1 MIALVDIMDAT
12 SRQIYKQKKEALA
25 QGDDAVLQ
33 EVGMGKDI
41 MSILCEFLCRPFLKI
56 LSWSLMMRAILPVK
70 ANAMAAE
77 GDRLPEEELI
87 GQMRSVKTY

>member
-1 MIALVDIMDAT
+1 MKIGTPGLRRKIGELLPWGELHKMIALVDIMDAT

-41 MSILCEFLCRPFLKI
+41 MSILRESLCLKYGI
-56 LSWSLMMRAILPVK
+56 F
-70 ANAMAAE
+70 
-77 GDRLPEEELI
+77 
-87 GQMRSVKTY
+87 

>member
-1 MIALVDIMDAT
+1 MKIGTPGLRRKIGELLPWGELHKMIALVDIMDAT

-41 MSILCEFLCRPFLKI
+41 MSVLREFLCLEYGPFLE
-56 LSWSLMMRAILPVK
+56 SFPCH
-70 ANAMAAE
+70 
-77 GDRLPEEELI
+77 
-87 GQMRSVKTY
+87 

>member
-1 MIALVDIMDAT
+1 MKIGTPGLRRKIGELLPWGELHRMIALVDIMDAT

-41 MSILCEFLCRPFLKI
+41 MSILRELLCLEYG
-56 LSWSLMMRAILPVK
+56 L
-70 ANAMAAE
+70 
-77 GDRLPEEELI
+77 
-87 GQMRSVKTY
+87 Y

>member
-1 MIALVDIMDAT
+1 MKIGTPGLRRKIGELLPWGELHKMIALVDIMDAT

-41 MSILCEFLCRPFLKI
+41 MSILSAYFRFGTSTTMTKL
-56 LSWSLMMRAILPVK
+56 
-70 ANAMAAE
+70 
-77 GDRLPEEELI
+77 
-87 GQMRSVKTY
+87 T

>member
-41 MSILCEFLCRPFLKI
+41 MSILRESLCLEYG
-56 LSWSLMMRAILPVK
+56 L
-70 ANAMAAE
+70 
-77 GDRLPEEELI
+77 
-87 GQMRSVKTY
+87 Y